1 MAATAKWPG
10 EDEVAKFVDAIEDQ
24 VQREDSRA
32 LIEIMT
38 EVTGEDPKLWGSV
51 IGFGTYQYRYE
62 SGREGASAKVGF
74 APRKTNLTI
83 YLLSGLVGYDDLLSR
98 LGKHRT
104 GKSCIYVKRLA
115 DLDIRALTELI
126 ARALKHIDQVER
138 ELGGL
143 PRMSEMPPYR
153 AD

>member
-1 MAATAKWPG
+1 M
-10 EDEVAKFVDAIEDQ
+10 
-24 VQREDSRA
+24 
-32 LIEIMT
+32 
-38 EVTGEDPKLWGSV
+38 GSV

-62 SGREGASAKVGF
+62 SGREGGSAKVGF
-74 APRKTNLTI
+74 APRRTNLAI

-115 DLDIRALTELI
+115 DLDIRVLTELI

-143 PRMSEMPPYR
+143 PRMSKMSPYR